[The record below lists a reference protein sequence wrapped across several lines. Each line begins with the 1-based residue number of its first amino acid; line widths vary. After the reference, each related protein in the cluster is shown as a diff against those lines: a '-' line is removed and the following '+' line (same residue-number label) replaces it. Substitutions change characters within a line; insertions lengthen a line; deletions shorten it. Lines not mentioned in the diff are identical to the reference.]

1 MSTSTETALR
11 LAEVR
16 GRIAEA
22 AARVGRDA
30 SRVRLVAVAKTA
42 TPETLRAAW
51 EAGQRAYGHNRVER
65 LEEHRAVLPEAEWHA
80 IGPLQGKKVRRAV
93 RAAACIHTVG
103 EDKTAERIRRVVE
116 EDGLEG
122 QPVLLQANL
131 LPEDGRY
138 GCPLP
143 AEGDAGA
150 APGGA
155 LRVLA
160 EAVALLPGLH
170 PRGLMTI
177 APPDWDESSLRA
189 GFARLRAAAEALALA
204 SLLPVDPELSMGMS
218 GDYEIAAEEGATLV
232 RVGRAI
238 FPSEEPRGS
247 V

>member
-1 MSTSTETALR
+1 MR
-11 LAEVR
+11 LTEVR

-22 AARVGRDA
+22 AARAGRDVG
-30 SRVRLVAVAKTA
+30 RVRLVAVAKTA

-65 LEEHRAVLPEAEWHA
+65 LEEHRAVLPDAEWHA

-103 EDKTAERIRRVVE
+103 EEKTAERIRRVVE
-116 EDGLEG
+116 EDGLEE
-122 QPVLLQANL
+122 QAVLLQANL

-143 AEGDAGA
+143 AEGDTGA

-155 LRVLA
+155 LRALA
-160 EAVALLPGLH
+160 EAVALQPGLH
-170 PRGLMTI
+170 VRGLMTI
-177 APPDWDESSLRA
+177 APPDWDAAALRT
-189 GFARLRAAAEALALA
+189 GFARLRAAAEALSLA
-204 SLLPVDPELSMGMS
+204 SLLPDAPELSMGMS
-218 GDYEIAAEEGATLV
+218 GDYEIAVEEGATLV
-232 RVGRAI
+232 RVGRAV
-238 FPSEEPRGS
+238 FPSEEPRAT